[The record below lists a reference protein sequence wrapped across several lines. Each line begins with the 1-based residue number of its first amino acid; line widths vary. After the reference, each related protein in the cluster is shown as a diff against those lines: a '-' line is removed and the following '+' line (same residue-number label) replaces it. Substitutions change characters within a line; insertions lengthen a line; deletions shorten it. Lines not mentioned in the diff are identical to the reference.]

1 MNSFLFFIVSTCFL
15 APLTHAAQVQPVPIP
30 ADTSV
35 SPQIEIDGVGIGTL
49 GVGRSA
55 ETPATKSRLN
65 FSDTS
70 LFAGASERLYD
81 EAIGTFGIGGITT
94 DQSLNAGTGTAFFLN
109 RAYVDYQAR
118 SFEVLLGRSD
128 NPMGHLIDFPTLR
141 DEDLLTLTNPLNPFS
156 KGEHSEDHRF
166 SNVASISLNQGLS
179 HFENFHVQH
188 QIDSVT
194 GSVDSSVNSFGG
206 SYEYLA
212 PPGLENFERVSSF
225 AFGYERFII
234 HSPSTQGLN
243 QFSAGAVINLQKSMT
258 DLIDVRFQETVGL
271 GSDLTRFQSTSD
283 TYQANA
289 HQLAAALRYLH
300 QPFGMPG
307 YQLALT
313 LGHKSYFKVND
324 ANSYA
329 GALTGVKQ
337 LGHGFD
343 LVAQY
348 QGQTRSSVLA
358 WAQSNGVAYEQTFEL
373 GFVFNFGSTFN
384 QHLSPRRSL
393 LNQQHQYI
401 PQ

>member
-1 MNSFLFFIVSTCFL
+1 MNQFLLMMVCVSFFSLQ
-15 APLTHAAQVQPVPIP
+15 AYAAQVQPVPIP
-30 ADTSV
+30 ADASV

-49 GVGRSA
+49 GVGRTGEA
-55 ETPATKSRLN
+55 PNTKSRIN

-70 LFAGASERLYD
+70 IFVGASERLYD

-94 DQSLNAGTGTAFFLN
+94 DQGLNAAPGTSFFLN
-109 RAYVDYQAR
+109 RAYVDFQAQ

-141 DEDLLTLTNPLNPFS
+141 DEDLLTVTNPLNPYS
-156 KGEHSEDHRF
+156 NGEHSEDHRF
-166 SNVASISLNQGLS
+166 SNVASVSFNQGLS
-179 HFENFHVQH
+179 NFENLHVQH
-188 QIDSVT
+188 QINSEA
-194 GSVDSSVNSFGG
+194 GGVDSGVNSFGV

-225 AFGYERFII
+225 AFGFERYLVN
-234 HSPSTQGLN
+234 SASSAGLN
-243 QFSAGAVINLQKSMT
+243 KFTAGTVINLQKSVT
-258 DLIDVRFQETVGL
+258 DLIDLRFQETLSL
-271 GSDLTRFQSTSD
+271 GSDLTRFQSAND

-289 HQLAAALRYLH
+289 HQLAAALRFLH

-313 LGHKSYFKVND
+313 VGHKSYFKVSD
-324 ANSYA
+324 SNSYI

-348 QGQTRSSVLA
+348 QGQTRSKGLA
-358 WAQSNGVAYEQTFEL
+358 LAQTNGVAYEQTFEL